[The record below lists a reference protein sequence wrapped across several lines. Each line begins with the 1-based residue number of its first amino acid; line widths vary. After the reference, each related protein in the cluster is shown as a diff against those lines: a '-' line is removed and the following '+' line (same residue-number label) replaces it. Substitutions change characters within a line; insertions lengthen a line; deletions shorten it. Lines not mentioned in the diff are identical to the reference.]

1 MNIDSL
7 KEVVSQ
13 EINQILLEQQYVDLL
28 SEVEEINE
36 GLVDFIKK
44 KYSEFKKS
52 RVRDA
57 EEEEALET
65 LIALFSSQNLD
76 VLFRQWEDT
85 DDRERALID
94 KFVNDELEKPTLSE
108 LLDGISEAYESFRQE
123 KDDTK
128 KVEKLQAVRSGYQL
142 AALKVN
148 QALKK

>member
-52 RVRDA
+52 RVRAA
-57 EEEEALET
+57 EEEAALET

>member
-1 MNIDSL
+1 MNIDYL

-52 RVRDA
+52 RIRDS

-65 LIALFSSQNLD
+65 LIVLFSSQNLD
-76 VLFRQWEDT
+76 VLFRQWKDT

-128 KVEKLQAVRSGYQL
+128 KFKNCKQSE
-142 AALKVN
+142 AAIN
-148 QALKK
+148 

>member
-36 GLVDFIKK
+36 GLLDFIEK
-44 KYSEFKKS
+44 FKKS
-52 RVRDA
+52 RARAA
-57 EEEEALET
+57 EEEAALET

-94 KFVNDELEKPTLSE
+94 KFVDDKLKKPTLSE
-108 LLDGISEAYESFRQE
+108 LLDGISEAYESLRQE
-123 KDDTK
+123 KDKTK
-128 KVEKLQAVRSGYQL
+128 QAEKLLAVSRAYEL
-142 AALKVN
+142 AARKVN

>member
-52 RVRDA
+52 RVRYA

>member
-13 EINQILLEQQYVDLL
+13 EINQILFEQQYVDLL

-36 GLVDFIKK
+36 GVLDFIEK
-44 KYSEFKKS
+44 FKKS
-52 RVRDA
+52 RARAA
-57 EEEEALET
+57 EEEAALET

-94 KFVNDELEKPTLSE
+94 KFVDDKLKKPTLSE
-108 LLDGISEAYESFRQE
+108 LLDGISEAYESLRQE
-123 KDDTK
+123 KDKTN
-128 KVEKLQAVRSGYQL
+128 QAEQLLAVSRAYEL
-142 AALKVN
+142 AARKVN

>member
-13 EINQILLEQQYVDLL
+13 EINQILFEQQYVDLL

-36 GLVDFIKK
+36 GLVDFINK
-44 KYSEFKKS
+44 FKKS
-52 RVRDA
+52 RIRAA
-57 EEEEALET
+57 EEEAALET

>member
-36 GLVDFIKK
+36 GLVDFINK
-44 KYSEFKKS
+44 FKKS
-52 RVRDA
+52 RVRAA
-57 EEEEALET
+57 EEEAALET

-108 LLDGISEAYESFRQE
+108 LLDGISEAYESYRQE
-123 KDDTK
+123 EDDTK
-128 KVEKLQAVRSGYQL
+128 QFEKLQAVKSAYEL

>member
-36 GLVDFIKK
+36 GLLDFIKK
-44 KYSEFKKS
+44 FKKS
-52 RVRDA
+52 RALAA
-57 EEEEALET
+57 EEEAALET

-76 VLFRQWEDT
+76 VLFRQWEVT

-94 KFVNDELEKPTLSE
+94 KFVDDKLKKPTLSE
-108 LLDGISEAYESFRQE
+108 LLDGISEAYESYRQE

-128 KVEKLQAVRSGYQL
+128 QFEKLQAVRSAYEL
-142 AALKVN
+142 AAFKVN

>member
-36 GLVDFIKK
+36 GLVDFINK
-44 KYSEFKKS
+44 FKKS
-52 RVRDA
+52 RIRAA
-57 EEEEALET
+57 EEEAALET

>member
-76 VLFRQWEDT
+76 VLFRQWKDT
-85 DDRERALID
+85 NDRERALID

>member
-36 GLVDFIKK
+36 GLLDFIRK
-44 KYSEFKKS
+44 FKKS
-52 RVRDA
+52 RARAA
-57 EEEEALET
+57 EEEAALET

-76 VLFRQWEDT
+76 VLFRQWEATEDT
-85 DDRERALID
+85 ERALID
-94 KFVNDELEKPTLSE
+94 KFVDDELKKPTLSE
-108 LLDGISEAYESFRQE
+108 LLDGISEAYESLRQE
-123 KDDTK
+123 KDKTK
-128 KVEKLQAVRSGYQL
+128 QAEKLLAVRNAYQL
-142 AALKVN
+142 AARKVN

>member
-36 GLVDFIKK
+36 GLVDFINK
-44 KYSEFKKS
+44 FKKS
-52 RVRDA
+52 RVRYA

-94 KFVNDELEKPTLSE
+94 KFVDDKLKKPTLSE
-108 LLDGISEAYESFRQE
+108 LLDGISEAYESYRQE
-123 KDDTK
+123 EDDTK
-128 KVEKLQAVRSGYQL
+128 QFEKLQAVKSAYEL

>member
-52 RVRDA
+52 RVRYA

-94 KFVNDELEKPTLSE
+94 KFVDDKLKKPTLSE

-128 KVEKLQAVRSGYQL
+128 KVEKLQAVRSGYKL
-142 AALKVN
+142 AARKVN

>member
-36 GLVDFIKK
+36 GLVDFIKR

-76 VLFRQWEDT
+76 VLFRQWKDT

>member
-52 RVRDA
+52 RVRAA
-57 EEEEALET
+57 EEEAALET

-108 LLDGISEAYESFRQE
+108 LLDGISEAYESYRQE
-123 KDDTK
+123 EDDTK
-128 KVEKLQAVRSGYQL
+128 QFEKLQAVKSAYEL